1 MTAVNDLAMERIEY
15 LVTRAQHFSDL
26 GDTKTMLL
34 LMADAEELASS
45 MDGGNDILTMTYHRY
60 LSDSF
65 GVEFEQ
71 SHGDPEL
78 MFGGVL

>member
-26 GDTKTMLL
+26 GDTKTMQL
-34 LMADAEELASS
+34 LMADAEELATS
-45 MDGGNDILTMTYHRY
+45 MDGDEVLTMTYHRY

-71 SHGDPEL
+71 THGDPEL